1 MHSGRERY
9 IIRQTGRANRR
20 TGEEKGNPGMISS
33 SRMSSLC
40 RQTILVDGDH
50 HGDGNVT
57 PVVNTTNKIFV
68 RPIRD
73 FTDTHRY
80 DV

>member
-1 MHSGRERY
+1 MLC

-40 RQTILVDGDH
+40 RQTILVDG
-50 HGDGNVT
+50 NVT